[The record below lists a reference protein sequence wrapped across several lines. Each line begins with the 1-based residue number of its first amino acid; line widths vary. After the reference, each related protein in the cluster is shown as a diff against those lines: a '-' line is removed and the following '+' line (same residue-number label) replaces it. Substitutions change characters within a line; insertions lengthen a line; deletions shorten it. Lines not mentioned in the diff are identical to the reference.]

1 MDGKIRR
8 KIEADGSVRLHEAVS
23 DSVYMRGEGLEAR
36 TLTEFAKP
44 HRISLLHM
52 SDNHNSTLGIGVMSA
67 LLASANNDD
76 VLGINT
82 GDVEGYSSVSTT
94 LEASLSAMAIHNAG
108 HATKPI
114 LLVKGNHDARDTT
127 SGTDANRESTAT
139 GYITSVNGNAVTY
152 GKVGSTN
159 KGYWYKDVTH
169 NGVKLRLIALD
180 EYQYS
185 VALPENGSNDS
196 NRYSKVYST
205 DQVEWLEAVLKS
217 TPSDAYIIMAHHQP
231 LYSEHP
237 TEVLNDFVHHGMN
250 GVSGVY
256 PAGGTTHTYTNTMFT
271 YLDGNIDLPARIIDA
286 YIHKKALNYTCVN
299 GKAGTTLTVD
309 VDFKDCTPAK
319 FACHINGH
327 VHGDYCEYHP
337 EFPEQLCLTIGTDS
351 PSISTWYDDLERA
364 NASDDERN
372 HIINRVTI
380 DADRNVV
387 VVERHGAHTLWT
399 YNDSKQWIY
408 HDGSARKSIEFPI
421 KKVAVEPKAVL
432 LLKEAFAALDLD
444 FEQFK
449 SDYGNN

>member
-1 MDGKIRR
+1 MEGKIKR

-36 TLTEFAKP
+36 TLTEFARP

-52 SDNHNSTLGIGVMSA
+52 SDNHNSTAGIGVMSA

-76 VLGINT
+76 VLGVNT

-94 LEASLSAMAIHNAG
+94 LEASLSAMATHNAG
-108 HATKPI
+108 HVTRPI

-127 SGTDANRESTAT
+127 SGTGTNRESTAT
-139 GYITSVNGNAVTY
+139 GYITRVNGNAVTY
-152 GKVGSTN
+152 GKVDSTN

-217 TPSDAYIIMAHHQP
+217 TPSDTYIIMAHHQP

-237 TEVLNDFVHHGMN
+237 TEVLNDFVHHGIN
-250 GVSGVY
+250 GASAGSG
-256 PAGGTTHTYTNTMFT
+256 HTYTNSMYT
-271 YLDGNIDLPARIIDA
+271 YREGNINLPARIVDA
-286 YIHKKALNYTCVN
+286 YIHKKRVAFTCVN
-299 GKAGTTLTVD
+299 GVPDTPLSVD
-309 VDFKDCTPAK
+309 VDFRDCAPAK

-351 PSISTWYDDLERA
+351 PTISTWYDDLSRSE
-364 NASDDERN
+364 SGEG
-372 HIINRVTI
+372 HVINRVTI
-380 DADRNVV
+380 DADRDVV
-387 VVERHGAHTLWT
+387 KVERIGASVLDTDKTWLI
-399 YNDSKQWIY
+399 Q
-408 HDGSARKSIEFPI
+408 DGSARKSIEFPI
-421 KKVAVEPKAVL
+421 KAVEVEPEGVL
-432 LLKEAFAALDLD
+432 RLKEAFAALDLD

-449 SDYGNN
+449 SDYSNN